1 MGSRN
6 ILLCQKTKYT
16 MKRFPAGNILFS
28 IVLFNNGPVV
38 CSSGKALFLKII
50 LSWKNKLIRKSQY
63 QVSLVETSFIGL
75 FDSSVKTIWQEA
87 DKGSDSNGKNATAW
101 LASIQG
107 CTPRPVP
114 SHALPAPQKLAKAV
128 GWNRTKL
135 ISI

>member
-1 MGSRN
+1 
-6 ILLCQKTKYT
+6 

-107 CTPRPVP
+107 CTTR
-114 SHALPAPQKLAKAV
+114 PAPQKLAKDV

-135 ISI
+135 IPI